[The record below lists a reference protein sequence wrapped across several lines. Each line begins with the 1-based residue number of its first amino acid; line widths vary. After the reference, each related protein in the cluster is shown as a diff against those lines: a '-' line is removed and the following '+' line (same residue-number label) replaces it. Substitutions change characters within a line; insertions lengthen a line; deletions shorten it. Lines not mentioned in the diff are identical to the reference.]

1 MKRCWS
7 FVLLAIACCLAA
19 QGQSPLSVA
28 YQKTLQLPVAG
39 ATAAY
44 SLDSNIADATATNG
58 VVEIVGKAPGS
69 TNIVVVTSAGAQTL
83 AVTVPVPPSVLPAGF
98 EPPERQGSGETGTYE
113 FRYNSDPS
121 QITNSIE
128 LKRTQGKSFTRMQV
142 INANLFSAGGPTSA
156 IGFPFLAYQISRP
169 ETDMTFVDK
178 NVLNS
183 PLTLDGFLVRGFH
196 LRQGPWEFHGGFTS
210 IATFQGLFL
219 ATDREYTAGVSR
231 LFKIDDANSLEA
243 NAYYFQNPDS
253 QRAFASNGAVGSV
266 VYRRKLSDKGNFL
279 AELGMSHGVGFATR
293 GSYDD
298 KRNHVLGNFHIQ
310 SSNFASLAV
319 NNQHGTFAD
328 LNASRKLTE
337 RLFASLDLNK
347 SSYNLPTLS
356 QSTFTTSSLLN
367 FKLTRNFSVS
377 GGGAYSTFQSTIPVG
392 PRISTVNLPAGVDY
406 STRHVGT
413 GFQYQRTVNIEGGGG
428 GNDYAVNARASAGQF
443 QVSGFYRHD
452 VQVPTLAAIFSQVP
466 GLQDALDRAGIVAS
480 TPEQLAELLRNTELL
495 QLLGFT
501 NAFTVN
507 LAPSR
512 NDMSAAVSWL
522 SHSPN
527 RRKVDLSYFN
537 SDTELLQGHFIL
549 KTATLSYSQRL
560 KSTNDIVGS
569 ASMVQTT
576 NNGVASTHPLFSISI
591 QHRFFS
597 VPGLLL
603 PGRHGMI
610 QGHIFRD
617 DDSAGLYSAQIPAM
631 GGVEVRLDEDRVTR
645 TDSSGYY
652 SFHHVPFGVHR
663 VEAKLKS
670 DEPFFYTT
678 DSPAT
683 VDMNATADF
692 GINFAKGQ
700 IFGFLLNDAG
710 AGINGITV
718 ELKGEK
724 FTRRVQTGVNGKFAF
739 TGLVPGNYSLATL
752 PDSYPPGYALQDLAA
767 QTVTVESGKPASA
780 EFKVKA
786 LRSIAGRVLLYDKTT
801 LQTVP
806 LADAVVR
813 LKEVSLEV
821 KTGPTGAYIFRNLAA
836 GTYTVAIEHDG
847 KEISRPVVVPAGP
860 ANIRDIDLNAGTKEG
875 PAQR

>member
-7 FVLLAIACCLAA
+7 LVLLAIACCLAA
-19 QGQSPLSVA
+19 QGQSPISVA

-69 TNIVVVTSAGAQTL
+69 TNIIVVTSAGAQTL
-83 AVTVPVPPSVLPAGF
+83 AVTVPVPPSVLPVGF

-142 INANLFSAGGPTSA
+142 INANLFSAGGSTSA
-156 IGFPFLAYQISRP
+156 IGFPFMAYQISRP
-169 ETDMTFVDK
+169 QTDMTFVDK

-279 AELGMSHGVGFATR
+279 AELGMSHGLGFATR

-337 RLFASLDLNK
+337 RLYASLELNK

-367 FKLTRNFSVS
+367 FKLNRNFSVN

-617 DDSAGLYSAQIPAM
+617 DDSGGIYNAQRAAM

-645 TDSSGYY
+645 TDAGGYY

-724 FTRRVQTGVNGKFAF
+724 YTRRLQTGLNGKFAF
-739 TGLVPGNYSLATL
+739 TGLVPGNYSLVTL
-752 PDSYPPGYALQDLAA
+752 PDSYPPGYALQNLAA
-767 QTVTVESGKPASA
+767 QTVAVESGKPAST

-786 LRSIAGRVLLYDKTT
+786 LRSIAGRVLLYDKAT

-806 LADAVVR
+806 LAGAVVR

-821 KTGPTGAYIFRNLAA
+821 KTSPTGAYIFRNLAA
-836 GTYTVAIEHDG
+836 GTYTVAIEHNG
-847 KEISRPVVVPAGP
+847 KESSRTVEVPAGP
-860 ANIRDIDLNAGTKEG
+860 ANIRDIDLSAGTKE
-875 PAQR
+875 

>member
-1 MKRCWS
+1 MLWT
-7 FVLLAIACCLAA
+7 ACCLAA
-19 QGQSPLSVA
+19 QGQSLPLVVA
-28 YQKTLQLPVAG
+28 YQKTLEFPVAG

-44 SLDSNIADATATNG
+44 SLDSNIADATAANG
-58 VVEIVGKAPGS
+58 IVAILAKSPGS
-69 TNIVVVTSAGAQTL
+69 TNIVIVTPAGAQTL
-83 AVTVPVPPSVLPAGF
+83 AVTVPVPPSVLPPGF
-98 EPPERQGSGETGTYE
+98 EPPERQGAGENGTYE
-113 FRYNSDPS
+113 FRYNSDPG

-128 LKRTQGKSFTRMQV
+128 LKRTQGQSFTRMQV
-142 INANLFSAGGPTSA
+142 INANLFSAGGSTSA
-156 IGFPFLAYQISRP
+156 VGFPFLAYQISRP
-169 ETDMTFVDK
+169 NTDITFVDK

-196 LRQGPWEFHGGFTS
+196 IRQGPWQFHGGFTS

-219 ATDREYTAGVSR
+219 ATDREYAAGISR
-231 LFKIDDANSLEA
+231 LFRLNEANSLEA

-253 QRAFASNGAVGSV
+253 QQSFSSNGGVGSL
-266 VYRRKLSDKGNFL
+266 VYRLKLTDKGNFL
-279 AELGMSHGVGFATR
+279 AELGVSHGVGFATR

-298 KRNHVLGNFHIQ
+298 KRNHVIGNFRTQ
-310 SSNFASLAV
+310 SRNFASLAV

-337 RLFASLDLNK
+337 RLYASLDLNQ
-347 SSYNLPTLS
+347 SNYNLPTLS
-356 QSTFTTSSLLN
+356 QHTFTTSSLLN
-367 FKLTRNFSVS
+367 FKLTRNFSVD
-377 GGGAYSTFQSTIPVG
+377 GGGAYATFQSQVPVG
-392 PRISTVNLPAGVDY
+392 PRISTVNLPVGVDY
-406 STRHVGT
+406 SIRHFGT

-428 GNDYAVNARASAGQF
+428 GNDYAVNARASAGTF
-443 QVSGFYRHD
+443 QLSGFYRHD
-452 VQVPTLAAIFSQVP
+452 VQVPTLAAIFSQIP

-480 TPEQLAELLRNTELL
+480 TPEQLAELLRNTALL

-501 NAFTVN
+501 NPFTVN

-512 NDMSAAVSWL
+512 NDLSAAMGWISR
-522 SHSPN
+522 SQS

-569 ASMVQTT
+569 ASLVRTT
-576 NNGVASTHPLFSISI
+576 NNGITTTHPLFSVSL
-591 QHRFFS
+591 QHRFFT

-610 QGHIFRD
+610 HGHIFRD
-617 DDSAGLYSAQIPAM
+617 DDSAGLYHDQSPAL
-631 GGVEVRLDEDRVTR
+631 GGIEVRLDDNRVTR

-663 VEAKLKS
+663 VEAKFQS

-692 GINFAKGQ
+692 GINFARGQ

-710 AGINGITV
+710 KGIGGITV

-724 FTRRVQTGVNGKFAF
+724 FTRRVQTGGNGKFAF
-739 TGLVPGNYSLATL
+739 TGLVPGNYSVATL
-752 PDSYPPGYALQDLAA
+752 PDSYPPGYALQDLVA
-767 QTVTVESGKPASA
+767 QSIAVESGKPASTQ
-780 EFKVKA
+780 FTVRA
-786 LRSIAGRVLLYDKTT
+786 LRSIAGHVLVYDKTT

-806 LADAVVR
+806 LAGAVVR
-813 LKEVSLEV
+813 LKELSLEV
-821 KTGPTGAYIFRNLAA
+821 TTGPTGAYIFRNLAA
-836 GTYTVAIEHDG
+836 GTYTVATDHEG
-847 KEISRPVVVPAGP
+847 KEISRVVEVPATP
-860 ANIRDIDLNAGTKEG
+860 ANIREIDLNAGTKDESAK
-875 PAQR
+875 P

>member
-1 MKRCWS
+1 MKRCRS
-7 FVLLAIACCLAA
+7 LVLLAIACCVAA

-44 SLDSNIADATATNG
+44 SLDSNIADATAANG
-58 VVEIVGKAPGS
+58 VVEILGKAPGS
-69 TNIVVVTSAGAQTL
+69 TNIVVVTSAGTQTL

-142 INANLFSAGGPTSA
+142 INANLFSAGGSTSA

-169 ETDMTFVDK
+169 ETDLTFVDK

-231 LFKIDDANSLEA
+231 LFRIDDANSLEA

-279 AELGMSHGVGFATR
+279 AELGMSHGLGFATR

-298 KRNHVLGNFHIQ
+298 KRNHVLGNFHMQ

-337 RLFASLDLNK
+337 RLYASLDLNK
-347 SSYNLPTLS
+347 SSYNLPTLG

-367 FKLTRNFSVS
+367 FKLSQTFSVN

-406 STRHVGT
+406 STRHFGT

-428 GNDYAVNARASAGQF
+428 GNDYAVNARASTGQF
-443 QVSGFYRHD
+443 QLSGFYRHD

-512 NDMSAAVSWL
+512 NDMSAAMSWL
-522 SHSPN
+522 SRSQS

-537 SDTELLQGHFIL
+537 SDTELLPGHFIL

-569 ASMVQTT
+569 ASVVRTT
-576 NNGVASTHPLFSISI
+576 NNGVTSTHPLFSISI

-617 DDSAGLYSAQIPAM
+617 DDSAGLYNAQMPAL

-645 TDSSGYY
+645 TDASGYY

-663 VEAKLKS
+663 VEAKLQS
-670 DEPFFYTT
+670 EEPFFYTT

-724 FTRRVQTGVNGKFAF
+724 YTRRAQTGLNGKFAF
-739 TGLVPGNYSLATL
+739 TGLVPGNYSVVTL

-767 QTVTVESGKPASA
+767 QTVAVESGKPAST
-780 EFKVKA
+780 EFRVKA
-786 LRSIAGRVLLYDKTT
+786 LRSIAGRVLVYDKTT

-806 LADAVVR
+806 LAGAVVR

-836 GTYTVAIEHDG
+836 GTYTVAIDNDG
-847 KEISRPVVVPAGP
+847 KEIVRTVVVPAAP
-860 ANIRDIDLNAGTKEG
+860 ANIRDIDLNAGTKEAE
-875 PAQR
+875 PQN